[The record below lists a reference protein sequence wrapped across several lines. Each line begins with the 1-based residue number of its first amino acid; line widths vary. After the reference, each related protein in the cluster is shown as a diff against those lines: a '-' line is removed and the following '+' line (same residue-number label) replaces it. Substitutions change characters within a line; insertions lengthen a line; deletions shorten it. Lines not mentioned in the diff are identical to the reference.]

1 MKPIKEK
8 IPSSRTK
15 NEQNQDQKTLIK
27 SKTLHELLKQGG
39 GQNLIIDFSML
50 SKKGTLNSLI
60 EKAKKY
66 QNVNNQKVTEESNIQ
81 KIENEDK
88 NYLNTKN
95 SKKFEILTKFSQRK
109 NKNAEYDNNIKQKES
124 NDMNDDYKKKIMK
137 IMKRN

>member
-50 SKKGTLNSLI
+50 SKKGTLNGLI

-109 NKNAEYDNNIKQKES
+109 NRNAEYDNNIKQKEN